1 MICRGAEMQNG
12 ERRLRHK
19 KEKEY
24 GYIGM
29 KGRMYNYQKQV
40 SYNIKIK

>member
-1 MICRGAEMQNG
+1 MLCTGAEMQNG

-24 GYIGM
+24 GYMWYERKNVQLSEASLIQ
-29 KGRMYNYQKQV
+29 Y
-40 SYNIKIK
+40 